1 MFPISLQ
8 NVYRSTYLI
17 DFYVLYFYYADLN
30 TPLQIRGIVYCLNEI
45 PLKFFFIFFFIPS
58 VTFLSISLFPFSLR
72 KCVQKHICDEV
83 TCFILLL
90 EIRYSQE
97 LEFWTWVNLSEQRLE
112 FFLVLDYYPLA
123 DNFIFHVFSYPQAS
137 FGTQGIPLFCHFAL
151 DLNRDECAPS
161 IALGWCKSSR
171 EREPITSN
179 TFASVWTNH
188 ILYFQSTGCDWSIPS
203 RGNT

>member
-123 DNFIFHVFSYPQAS
+123 VNFIFHVLSYPWAS
-137 FGTQGIPLFCHFAL
+137 FGAQGIPLFL
-151 DLNRDECAPS
+151 PLCAGSQQRRMRPS
-161 IALGWCKSSR
+161 IALK
-171 EREPITSN
+171 
-179 TFASVWTNH
+179 AM
-188 ILYFQSTGCDWSIPS
+188 WS
-203 RGNT
+203 